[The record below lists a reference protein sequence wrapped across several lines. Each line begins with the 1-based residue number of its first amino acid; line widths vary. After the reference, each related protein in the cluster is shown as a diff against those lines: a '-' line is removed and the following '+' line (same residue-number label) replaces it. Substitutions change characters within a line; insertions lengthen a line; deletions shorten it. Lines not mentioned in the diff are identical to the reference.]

1 MLSGYVALHQK
12 WRGEVRRPL
21 RGDHHRLK
29 HYANGLMM
37 PRKQRNRQIAS
48 RWDHL
53 LLRLPDGRSATE
65 PTILHHQA
73 GG

>member
-53 LLRLPDGRSATE
+53 LLRRDGRSATE
-65 PTILHHQA
+65 TTILHHQA